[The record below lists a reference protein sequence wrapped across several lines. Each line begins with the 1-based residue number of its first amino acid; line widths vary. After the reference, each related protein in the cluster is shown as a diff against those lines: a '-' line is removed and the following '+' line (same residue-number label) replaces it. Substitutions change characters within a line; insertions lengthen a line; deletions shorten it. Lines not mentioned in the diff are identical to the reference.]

1 MKKNFILLL
10 AFWVAYGSTVYA
22 KCNKA
27 DVKGTW
33 NVYFGLATV
42 VARCTIKAPQIS
54 SSYCYV
60 PGVPSLI
67 PLTGTLNTSSNCHVT
82 GSLTIST
89 SAVAVD
95 GWISR
100 DKETISGMSWDP
112 TNNIGAVFTGVKR

>member
-1 MKKNFILLL
+1 MKKIIIVLL
-10 AFWVAYGSTVYA
+10 AFWFAFGKSANA

-42 VARCTIKAPQIS
+42 VACCTIKAPQIS
-54 SSYCYV
+54 NSYCYV
-60 PGVPSLI
+60 PGVPSFI
-67 PLTGTLNTSSNCHVT
+67 PLIGSLNTNSDCHVT
-82 GSLTIST
+82 GTLTIST

-100 DKETISGMSWDP
+100 DKETISGMS
-112 TNNIGAVFTGVKR
+112 